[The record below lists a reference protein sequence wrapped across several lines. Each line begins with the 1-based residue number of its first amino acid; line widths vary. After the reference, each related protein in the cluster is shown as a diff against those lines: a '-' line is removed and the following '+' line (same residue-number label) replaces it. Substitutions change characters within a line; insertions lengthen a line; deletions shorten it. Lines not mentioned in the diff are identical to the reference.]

1 MKVTLIAPLPPIKAI
16 SPYCIHLA
24 RALSKNVN
32 LEVISFR
39 RIIPEG
45 FYSGG
50 TLEKGVKF
58 KDIENAEVK
67 NILTWYNPLSYITA
81 GLKSKGD
88 IIHIQHWEL
97 YSSLVYMIILP
108 LIKLR
113 SKKIVITI
121 HNITPHIE
129 GKLINIIYKLINKF
143 IFSFANG
150 IIVHNKRNKEKLIQL
165 FNIDEKKIYII
176 GHGVLKPETKTKNI
190 SKKHAQEL
198 LNIPLNKKIL
208 LFFGY
213 IWDYKGLDILLRSLN
228 IIKSQVPNIVLCIAG
243 QPLKFRKA
251 WNKYQKIIDDYN
263 LHDYVIK
270 KLEYI
275 PDSKVELY
283 FSASDLV
290 VLPYKKPFD
299 THGGVAA
306 LSLYFKKPL
315 VVTDIGGLP
324 EFIKD
329 KRALCFT
336 DDVEDLAKKIINI
349 LKSKYLLFKLSKDS
363 EELNKELTWE
373 LIATKTTDIYNKVA
387 NNVLSS

>member
-1 MKVTLIAPLPPIKAI
+1 MYHPGDFSMKVTLIAPLPPIKAI

-45 FYSGG
+45 LYSGG
-50 TLEKGVKF
+50 AIEKGIKF

-67 NILTWYNPLSYITA
+67 NILAWHNPLSYITV
-81 GLKSKGD
+81 GLKTKGD
-88 IIHIQHWEL
+88 IIHIQHWAL
-97 YSSLVYMIILP
+97 YSSLVYIIILP

-113 SKKIVITI
+113 NKKIIITI

-129 GKLINIIYKLINKF
+129 NKLINKIYKLINKF
-143 IFSFANG
+143 IFPFANG

-176 GHGVLKPETKTKNI
+176 GHGVLKPETKIKNI

-213 IWDYKGLDILLRSLN
+213 IWNYKGLDILLRSLN
-228 IIKSQVPNIVLCIAG
+228 IIKSQVPNIVLFIAG
-243 QPLKFRKA
+243 QPLKFIDA
-251 WNKYQKIIDDYN
+251 WDKYEKIIDDYN

-275 PDSKVELY
+275 PDSKIELY

-290 VLPYKKPFD
+290 VLPYKQPFD

-306 LSLYFKKPL
+306 LSLCFKKPL

-324 EFIKD
+324 EYIKD
-329 KRALCFT
+329 KRALCFP
-336 DDVEDLAKKIINI
+336 DDVEDLAKK
-349 LKSKYLLFKLSKDS
+349 
-363 EELNKELTWE
+363 
-373 LIATKTTDIYNKVA
+373 
-387 NNVLSS
+387 NNTYFGI